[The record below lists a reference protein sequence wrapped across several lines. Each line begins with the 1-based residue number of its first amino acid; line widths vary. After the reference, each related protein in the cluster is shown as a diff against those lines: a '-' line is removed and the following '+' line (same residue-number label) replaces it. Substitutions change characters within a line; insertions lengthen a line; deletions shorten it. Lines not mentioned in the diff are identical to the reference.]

1 MLEVSLGYPYEVDIA
16 ERMNNLST
24 DDDEVG
30 VGVRLRTY
38 RELNGNR
45 VSRLG

>member
-1 MLEVSLGYPYEVDIA
+1 MLEVSLGYPYEVDIT
-16 ERMNNLST
+16 ERMKNLSK
-24 DDDEVG
+24 DDDEVR
-30 VGVRLRTY
+30 VVVRVRTY